1 MDEQDDVVATVA
13 VDTRGYEGSGVPVDL
28 RRLPENNIP
37 ECAGFSFFYME

>member
-28 RRLPENNIP
+28 EDLDAAREDGSGRR
-37 ECAGFSFFYME
+37 